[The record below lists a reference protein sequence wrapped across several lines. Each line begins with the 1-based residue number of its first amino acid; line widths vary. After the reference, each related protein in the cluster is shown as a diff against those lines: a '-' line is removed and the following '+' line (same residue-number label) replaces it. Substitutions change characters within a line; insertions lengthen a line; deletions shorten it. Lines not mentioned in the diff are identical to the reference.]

1 MKNNIIES
9 IIGFIL
15 LAMSCFLATGLKTPA
30 NYMILTLSLIILAI
44 YLLLLK
50 KFHINPNILFNI
62 WFFAVFF
69 LYYWMIGYSTSFLFM
84 DSCFVDNMGETRCV
98 MPTGQL
104 LIGFMITLI
113 ATPLT
118 FFWYRKRRNHA
129 WEIIWQLS
137 VMVGVIIGIIL
148 DVVFGVYF

>member
-1 MKNNIIES
+1 MKNNIIVS

-50 KFHINPNILFNI
+50 KFHINPNMLFNI

-69 LYYWMIGYSTSFLFM
+69 LYYWVIGSIASFLFM
-84 DSCFVDNMGETRCV
+84 DNCFVDSMGEKRCF

-113 ATPLT
+113 ATPFT
-118 FFWYRKRRNHA
+118 FFWYRKRRNRV
-129 WEIIWQLS
+129 WEIGWQ
-137 VMVGVIIGIIL
+137 VAVIVGVMIGIIL